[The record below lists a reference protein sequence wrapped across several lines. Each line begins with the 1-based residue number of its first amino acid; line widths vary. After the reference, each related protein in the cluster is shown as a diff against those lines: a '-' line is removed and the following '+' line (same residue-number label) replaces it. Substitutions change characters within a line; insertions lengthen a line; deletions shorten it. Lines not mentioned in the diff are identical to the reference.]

1 MYKIV
6 LTQKDDESVLAEFST
21 LEEAKRAEVEYKK
34 NPEYHNGIITVEKDK
49 RIY

>member
-1 MYKIV
+1 MYKVV
-6 LTQKDDESVLAEFST
+6 LTQKNNETVLAEFST
-21 LEEAKRAEVEYKK
+21 LEEAKRAEAEYKK

>member
-6 LTQKDDESVLAEFST
+6 FAQKDNEMVLAEFST